1 MKVEALTL
9 QDTLLTTAVPHNTPN
24 ERIPLDAELNIN
36 IMIIYPIELIT
47 AHDFY
52 QILEIDLPEKSLST
66 PLSKLK

>member
-9 QDTLLTTAVPHNTPN
+9 QDTLLTTAVPHDIPN
-24 ERIPLDAELNIN
+24 ERIALYAELNIN

-52 QILEIDLPEKSLST
+52 QILEIDHSEKSQST
-66 PLSKLK
+66 PLSNLK